1 LFLNKYYG
9 LKTPVSIFNGYT
21 YLLWRWDSR
30 VKLGYVKSAV
40 LFADLSEEEQ
50 RKVSERMR
58 LVRYHEGQ
66 IIFEKG
72 DTSDVLYLV
81 KSGWVKVI
89 TAESTVLASMGPGSL
104 LGEADLFM
112 GRPRSTGA
120 LAATDVSL
128 WALSDQN
135 LEKLIAEEPKIGV
148 KLSLAFGSRIAQ
160 LNYYLME
167 KSLRGITAFA
177 DLSEEELLAIATRL
191 TVEEHRRD
199 DMIYRSEESAG
210 ALYIIESGRVKI
222 IPVASEGEASFVEL
236 DAGAIFGEMGLLAG
250 RPHAESAQ
258 TITEVT
264 LWALSH
270 DDFWEITG
278 EYPTIRVALSSRLR
292 AHLSPDDQALAV
304 EHLKGVPLFAD
315 LPRDALQ
322 GISKRL
328 LLRHVPKD
336 ELVYAEGT
344 PGEALYI
351 IESGQVRIV
360 SDAENEREV
369 FAHLQAGDFFAEMAL
384 LTGKSRSSAARA
396 EINTNL
402 WMLYRSD
409 FDELLVQ
416 YPAVSLALSRALSE
430 RLAQADQ
437 RFVERHLRRMSLLED
452 LSSKQLGDVSARL
465 RPVKYR
471 SGEVILTQGM
481 PGDVMYL
488 VEWGRVEVLSKKDSR
503 SRVLAVLG
511 EGDFFGEMA
520 LLTGN
525 PRSATVRAVTDVDLL
540 ALYESDFDELVLKY
554 PTLAVALGQ
563 VLSQRLNQADEH
575 LAGELG
581 GVAAGA
587 RVAPAQVRPKP
598 RAGREV
604 VPTRVDAR
612 TIRPRV
618 RRTPLLLPG
627 PTLRRGL
634 GNMAA
639 WFALRSVG
647 AKLRLVS
654 VFLLFVWLCGISAPA
669 TVISA
674 FPSDS
679 FSGGALAFLQTPT
692 AVPTLTLT
700 LAPTPTATLVPTDT
714 PIPPTPTPQAVAIIP
729 TETPVPVPPTDT
741 PAPTLA
747 PPTEAPAPALPTDT
761 PTPEPPTPTP
771 APAYDFV
778 LAEGSPRR
786 LGPCENEGGH
796 HILANVVDAQGNG
809 LPGIKLEV
817 AWPGGSAEIVT
828 GKKLEKGPGFV
839 DFPMYHG
846 TYSVRVLGA
855 RSQVAEGI
863 TVDIAENQTCP
874 ATGNAEANSLYHYS
888 YEVIFQRTY

>member
-1 LFLNKYYG
+1 M
-9 LKTPVSIFNGYT
+9 
-21 YLLWRWDSR
+21 
-30 VKLGYVKSAV
+30 KLRYVKSAV

-50 RKVSERMR
+50 KKVSKRMR
-58 LVRYHEGQ
+58 LVRYREGQ
-66 IIFEKG
+66 TIFEKG

-81 KSGWVKVI
+81 KSGWVKII
-89 TAESTVLASMGPGSL
+89 TAESTVLASMGPSSL

-112 GRPRSTGA
+112 GRPRSTGV
-120 LAATDVSL
+120 LAATNVSL
-128 WALSDQN
+128 WALSDQD
-135 LEKLIAEEPKIGV
+135 LEKLITEEPKIGV
-148 KLSLAFGSRIAQ
+148 KLSLTFGSRIAQ
-160 LNYYLME
+160 LNYYLVE

-191 TVEEHRRD
+191 TVEERRRGD
-199 DMIYRSEESAG
+199 VIYRSEESAE
-210 ALYIIESGRVKI
+210 ALYIIESGRVKL
-222 IPVASEGEASFVEL
+222 IPATSGEEISFVEL
-236 DAGAIFGEMGLLAG
+236 DTGAIFGEMGLLTG

-264 LWALSH
+264 LWALSRK
-270 DDFWEITG
+270 DFWELTG
-278 EYPTIRVALSSRLR
+278 EYPAIRVALSTRLR
-292 AHLSPDDQALAV
+292 AHLSPEDQALAV
-304 EHLKGVPLFAD
+304 EQLRGVPLFAD

-344 PGEALYI
+344 PGNALYI
-351 IESGQVRIV
+351 IESGQVRIF

-369 FAHLQAGDFFAEMAL
+369 FAHLQAGDFFGEMAL

-396 EINTNL
+396 ETNTNL

-409 FDELLVQ
+409 FDELLVH
-416 YPAVSLALSRALSE
+416 YPAISLALSRTLSE

-437 RFVERHLRRMSLLED
+437 RFVERHLRRMSLLVG
-452 LSSKQLGDVSARL
+452 LSSKQLEDVSARL

-471 SGEVILTQGM
+471 SGEVILTEGT

-488 VEWGRVEVLSKKDSR
+488 IEWGRVEVLSITDGHSR
-503 SRVLAVLG
+503 ILAVLG

-520 LLTGN
+520 LLTGS

-540 ALYESDFDELVLKY
+540 ALHQSDFDELVLKY
-554 PTLAVALGQ
+554 PTLAVTLGQ
-563 VLSQRLNQADEH
+563 VLSQRLNRADEH
-575 LAGELG
+575 LTGELVG
-581 GVAAGA
+581 MAAGA
-587 RVAPAQVRPKP
+587 RVAPAQRDVVPATAAAWTVRPRIRQTP
-598 RAGREV
+598 R
-604 VPTRVDAR
+604 
-612 TIRPRV
+612 
-618 RRTPLLLPG
+618 LLPG
-627 PTLRRGL
+627 RTIKQGL
-634 GNMAA
+634 GNTAA

-679 FSGGALAFLQTPT
+679 LSNGALAFLQTPT
-692 AVPTLTLT
+692 ATPTFTPSL
-700 LAPTPTATLVPTDT
+700 PTPTATLVPTET
-714 PIPPTPTPQAVAIIP
+714 PVPPTPTPQPIAI
-729 TETPVPVPPTDT
+729 VPTDT
-741 PAPTLA
+741 PTPVPATDTPT
-747 PPTEAPAPALPTDT
+747 PAPRTETSILSPPTDT

-771 APAYDFV
+771 TPTYDFI
-778 LAEGSPRR
+778 LTEGSPRR
-786 LGPCENEGGH
+786 LGPCENEGKH
-796 HILANVVDAQGNG
+796 HILINVIDAQGNA

-817 AWPGGSAEIVT
+817 AWAGGSAEIET
-828 GKKLEKGPGFV
+828 GHKLEKGLGFV

-855 RSQVAEGI
+855 RSQVAEGV
-863 TVDIAENQTCP
+863 TVDIAEAETCP
-874 ATGNAEANSLYHYS
+874 ATGNQVANSLYHYS

>member
-1 LFLNKYYG
+1 
-9 LKTPVSIFNGYT
+9 
-21 YLLWRWDSR
+21 
-30 VKLGYVKSAV
+30 VKLRYVKNAV

-50 RKVSERMR
+50 KKVSEKMR
-58 LVRYHEGQ
+58 LVRYREGQ
-66 IIFEKG
+66 IMFEKG
-72 DTSDVLYLV
+72 NISDVLYLV
-81 KSGWVKVI
+81 KSGWIKII

-104 LGEADLFM
+104 LGEADMFM

-120 LAATDVSL
+120 LAATNVSL

-160 LNYYLME
+160 LNYYLVE

-177 DLSEEELLAIATRL
+177 DLSEEELLAVATRL
-191 TVEEHRRD
+191 TVEERRQGD
-199 DMIYRSEESAG
+199 VIYRSEASAE
-210 ALYIIESGRVKI
+210 ALYVIESGRVKL
-222 IPVASEGEASFVEL
+222 IPATSGAEVSFVEL
-236 DAGAIFGEMGLLAG
+236 DAGAIFGEMGLLTG

-258 TITEVT
+258 AITEVT
-264 LWALSH
+264 LWALSRK
-270 DDFWEITG
+270 DFWEITG
-278 EYPTIRVALSSRLR
+278 EYPAIRVAISARLR

-315 LPRDALQ
+315 LSRDALQ

-336 ELVYAEGT
+336 ELIYAEGT
-344 PGEALYI
+344 PGNALCI

-369 FAHLQAGDFFAEMAL
+369 FAHLQAGDFFGEMAL
-384 LTGKSRSSAARA
+384 LTGKSRSSAAWA
-396 EINTNL
+396 ETNTNL

-416 YPAVSLALSRALSE
+416 YPAVSLALSRTLSE

-437 RFVERHLRRMSLLED
+437 RFVERHLRRMSLLVG
-452 LSSKQLGDVSARL
+452 LSSKQLEDVSARL

-471 SGEVILTQGM
+471 SGEVILTEGT

-488 VEWGRVEVLSKKDSR
+488 IEWGRVEVLSRTDGR
-503 SRVLAVLG
+503 SRILAVLG

-540 ALYESDFDELVLKY
+540 ALYQPDFDELVLKY
-554 PTLAVALGQ
+554 PTLAVTLGR
-563 VLSQRLNQADEH
+563 VLSQRLRRAGEY
-575 LAGELG
+575 LAGELRG
-581 GVAAGA
+581 MAAGA
-587 RVAPAQVRPKP
+587 RVAPAQRGVIPVTAAARTVRPRIRQTP
-598 RAGREV
+598 R
-604 VPTRVDAR
+604 
-612 TIRPRV
+612 
-618 RRTPLLLPG
+618 LLPG
-627 PTLRRGL
+627 PAIKQGL
-634 GNMAA
+634 GNTAA

-669 TVISA
+669 TIISA

-679 FSGGALAFLQTPT
+679 LGNGALAFLQ
-692 AVPTLTLT
+692 A
-700 LAPTPTATLVPTDT
+700 PTATPTFTSSLPMPTTILMMPTET
-714 PIPPTPTPQAVAIIP
+714 PVPPTPTPQPIAIIP
-729 TETPVPVPPTDT
+729 TDTPTPLPPTDT
-741 PAPTLA
+741 PTPA
-747 PPTEAPAPALPTDT
+747 PPANTPVPASPTDT

-778 LAEGSPRR
+778 LAEGAARR

-796 HILANVVDAQGNG
+796 HIFVNVVDAQGNG

-817 AWPGGSAEIVT
+817 AWAGGSAEIET
-828 GKKLEKGPGFV
+828 GHKAEKGSGFV

-855 RSQVAEGI
+855 RSQMAEGI
-863 TVDIAENQTCP
+863 TVDIAAAEACP
-874 ATGNAEANSLYHYS
+874 ETGNQVANSLYHYS

>member
-1 LFLNKYYG
+1 
-9 LKTPVSIFNGYT
+9 
-21 YLLWRWDSR
+21 
-30 VKLGYVKSAV
+30 VKLRYVKNAV

-50 RKVSERMR
+50 EKVSEKMR
-58 LVRYHEGQ
+58 LIRYREGQ
-66 IIFEKG
+66 TIFEKG
-72 DTSDVLYLV
+72 ATSDVLYLV
-81 KSGWVKVI
+81 KSGWVKII
-89 TAESTVLASMGPGSL
+89 TTESTVLASMGPGSL
-104 LGEADLFM
+104 LGEADTFM

-120 LAATDVSL
+120 LAATNVSL

-148 KLSLAFGSRIAQ
+148 KLSLAFGCRITQ
-160 LNYYLME
+160 LNCYLVE
-167 KSLRGITAFA
+167 ESLRGITAFA
-177 DLSEEELLAIATRL
+177 DLSEGELLAVATRL
-191 TVEEHRRD
+191 TVEERRRGD
-199 DMIYRSEESAG
+199 VIYCSEESAE
-210 ALYIIESGRVKI
+210 ALYIIESGRVKL
-222 IPVASEGEASFVEL
+222 IPATSGEEVSFVEL
-236 DAGAIFGEMGLLAG
+236 DAGAVFGEMGLLSG

-258 TITEVT
+258 AITELT

-270 DDFWEITG
+270 KDFWELTG
-278 EYPTIRVALSSRLR
+278 EYPAVRVTLSSRLR

-304 EHLKGVPLFAD
+304 EHLKEVPLFAD
-315 LPRDALQ
+315 LPREAIQ

-336 ELVYAEGT
+336 EWVYTEGT
-344 PGEALYI
+344 PGNALYI

-360 SDAENEREV
+360 SDAENEREA
-369 FAHLQAGDFFAEMAL
+369 FAHLQAGDFFGEMAL

-396 EINTNL
+396 ETNTNL

-409 FDELLVQ
+409 FDDLLVQ
-416 YPAVSLALSRALSE
+416 YPAISLALSRTLSQ

-437 RFVERHLRRMSLLED
+437 RFVERHLRRMSLMVG
-452 LSSKQLGDVSARL
+452 LSSKQLEDVSARL

-471 SGEVILTQGM
+471 SGEVILIEGT

-488 VEWGRVEVLSKKDSR
+488 IEWGRVEVLSQIDGHT
-503 SRVLAVLG
+503 RVLAVLG

-540 ALYESDFDELVLKY
+540 ALQQPDFDELVLKY
-554 PTLAVALGQ
+554 PSLAVTLGR
-563 VLSQRLNQADEH
+563 VLSQRLNRADEH
-575 LAGELG
+575 LTGELV

-587 RVAPAQVRPKP
+587 RVAPVQAGVRSRP
-598 RAGREV
+598 RSGREV
-604 VPTRVDAR
+604 IPATAAVRAM
-612 TIRPRV
+612 RPRV
-618 RRTPLLLPG
+618 RQTPRLLPG
-627 PTLRRGL
+627 PTLKQGF

-639 WFALRSVG
+639 WFALRSMG

-654 VFLLFVWLCGISAPA
+654 VFLLFVWVCGISAPA

-679 FSGGALAFLQTPT
+679 LGEGALSFLQTATPAPT
-692 AVPTLTLT
+692 FTPTSL
-700 LAPTPTATLVPTDT
+700 PTPTATLMPTNT
-714 PIPPTPTPQAVAIIP
+714 PIPPTPTPQPIAIVP
-729 TETPVPVPPTDT
+729 TDTPTPVPPTDT
-741 PAPTLA
+741 PTPA
-747 PPTEAPAPALPTDT
+747 PPVATPIPALPTDT
-761 PTPEPPTPTP
+761 PAPEPPTPTP

-778 LAEGSPRR
+778 LAEGAPRR

-796 HILANVVDAQGNG
+796 HILVDVVDAQGNG

-817 AWPGGSAEIVT
+817 AWPGGSAEIQT
-828 GKKLEKGPGFV
+828 GKKAEKGLGFV

-863 TVDIAENQTCP
+863 TVDIDRNEVCP
-874 ATGNAEANSLYHYS
+874 ATGNVEANSLYHYS

>member
-1 LFLNKYYG
+1 M
-9 LKTPVSIFNGYT
+9 
-21 YLLWRWDSR
+21 
-30 VKLGYVKSAV
+30 KLRYVKNAV

-50 RKVSERMR
+50 KKVSKRMR

-66 IIFEKG
+66 TIFEKG

-81 KSGWVKVI
+81 KSGWVKII
-89 TAESTVLASMGPGSL
+89 TAESTVLASMGPSSL

-120 LAATDVSL
+120 LAATNVGL
-128 WALSDQN
+128 WALSDQD

-148 KLSLAFGSRIAQ
+148 KLSLTFGSRIAQ
-160 LNYYLME
+160 FNYYLVE

-191 TVEEHRRD
+191 TVEERQRGD
-199 DMIYRSEESAG
+199 VIYRNEESAK
-210 ALYIIESGRVKI
+210 ALYIIESGRVKV
-222 IPVASEGEASFVEL
+222 IPATSGEEASFVEL
-236 DAGAIFGEMGLLAG
+236 DAGSIFGEMGLLTG
-250 RPHAESAQ
+250 RSHAESAQ
-258 TITEVT
+258 TIAEVT
-264 LWALSH
+264 LWALSRK
-270 DDFWEITG
+270 DFWELTG
-278 EYPTIRVALSSRLR
+278 EYPAIRVALSSRLR
-292 AHLSPDDQALAV
+292 AHLSPEDQALAA

-344 PGEALYI
+344 PGNALYI
-351 IESGQVRIV
+351 IESGQVKIV
-360 SDAENEREV
+360 SDVENEREV
-369 FAHLQAGDFFAEMAL
+369 FAHLQAGDFFGEMAL

-396 EINTNL
+396 ETNTNL

-430 RLAQADQ
+430 RLVQADQ
-437 RFVERHLRRMSLLED
+437 RFVERHLRRMSLLVG
-452 LSSKQLGDVSARL
+452 LSSKQLEDVSARL

-471 SGEVILTQGM
+471 SGEVILTEGT

-488 VEWGRVEVLSKKDSR
+488 IEWGRVEVLSKTDGH
-503 SRVLAVLG
+503 SRVLAILG

-520 LLTGN
+520 LLTGS

-540 ALYESDFDELVLKY
+540 SLHQSDFNELVLKY
-554 PTLAVALGQ
+554 PTLAVTLGR
-563 VLSQRLNQADEH
+563 VLSQRLNRADEH
-575 LAGELG
+575 LAGELVG
-581 GVAAGA
+581 MAARA
-587 RVAPAQVRPKP
+587 RVAPA
-598 RAGREV
+598 REA
-604 VPTRVDAR
+604 VPATAVAR
-612 TIRPRV
+612 TVRPRV
-618 RRTPLLLPG
+618 RQTPRLLPG
-627 PTLRRGL
+627 PTLQRGL
-634 GNMAA
+634 GNVAA

-679 FSGGALAFLQTPT
+679 LGDGALGFLQM
-692 AVPTLTLT
+692 
-700 LAPTPTATLVPTDT
+700 PTATPTFTPTSLSTPTTILMMPTDT
-714 PIPPTPTPQAVAIIP
+714 PIPPTPTPQPIGIIP
-729 TETPVPVPPTDT
+729 TDTPTPVPPTDT
-741 PAPTLA
+741 PTPA
-747 PPTEAPAPALPTDT
+747 PPADAPIQALPMDT
-761 PTPEPPTPTP
+761 PTLEPPTSTPTP
-771 APAYDFV
+771 AYDFILV
-778 LAEGSPRR
+778 EGCPRR

-796 HILANVVDAQGNG
+796 HILINVIDAQGND
-809 LPGIKLEV
+809 LPGLKLEI
-817 AWPGGSAEIVT
+817 AWVGGSAEIET
-828 GKKLEKGPGFV
+828 GHKPERGLGFV

-863 TVDIAENQTCP
+863 TVDIAEAEVCP
-874 ATGNAEANSLYHYS
+874 ATGNQVANSLYHYS
-888 YEVIFQRTY
+888 YEVTFQRTY

>member
-1 LFLNKYYG
+1 
-9 LKTPVSIFNGYT
+9 
-21 YLLWRWDSR
+21 
-30 VKLGYVKSAV
+30 VKLKYVKNAV
-40 LFADLSEEEQ
+40 LFANLSEEEQ
-50 RKVSERMR
+50 KKVSEKMR
-58 LVRYHEGQ
+58 LVRYREGQ
-66 IIFEKG
+66 TIFGKG

-81 KSGWVKVI
+81 KSGWVKIV
-89 TAESTVLASMGPGSL
+89 TTESTVLASMGPGSL
-104 LGEADLFM
+104 LGEADMFM

-120 LAATDVSL
+120 LAATNVSL

-148 KLSLAFGSRIAQ
+148 KLSLAFGSRISQ
-160 LNYYLME
+160 LNCYLVE
-167 KSLRGITAFA
+167 KSLRRITAFA
-177 DLSEEELLAIATRL
+177 DLSEEGLLAVATRL
-191 TVEEHRRD
+191 TVEERRRGD
-199 DMIYRSEESAG
+199 VIYRSEESAE
-210 ALYIIESGRVKI
+210 ALYIIESGRVKL
-222 IPVASEGEASFVEL
+222 IPATSGEEVSFVEL
-236 DAGAIFGEMGLLAG
+236 DAGAIFGEMGLLTS

-258 TITEVT
+258 AITELT
-264 LWALSH
+264 LWALSRK
-270 DDFWEITG
+270 DFWELTG
-278 EYPTIRVALSSRLR
+278 EYPAVSSRLR

-315 LPRDALQ
+315 LPRDAIL

-336 ELVYAEGT
+336 EWVYAEGT
-344 PGEALYI
+344 PGNALYI

-360 SDAENEREV
+360 SDVENEREV
-369 FAHLQAGDFFAEMAL
+369 FAHLQAGDFFGEMAL

-396 EINTNL
+396 ETNTNL

-416 YPAVSLALSRALSE
+416 YPAISLALSRTLSE
-430 RLAQADQ
+430 RLVQADQ
-437 RFVERHLRRMSLLED
+437 RFVERHLRRMSLLVG
-452 LSSKQLGDVSARL
+452 LSSKQLEDVSARL

-471 SGEVILTQGM
+471 SGEIILTEGT

-488 VEWGRVEVLSKKDSR
+488 IEWGRVEVLSQTDGH
-503 SRVLAVLG
+503 SRVLAILG

-520 LLTGN
+520 LLTGS

-540 ALYESDFDELVLKY
+540 ALHQPDFDELVLKY
-554 PTLAVALGQ
+554 PTLAVTLGR
-563 VLSQRLNQADEH
+563 VLSQRLNRADEH
-575 LAGELG
+575 LI
-581 GVAAGA
+581 GVAAVA
-587 RVAPAQVRPKP
+587 RTAPAQAGVRPRRRP
-598 RAGREV
+598 GREV
-604 VPTRVDAR
+604 VSATAAAR
-612 TIRPRV
+612 AMGPRV
-618 RRTPLLLPG
+618 RQTPLLLPG
-627 PTLRRGL
+627 PTMRRGF

-679 FSGGALAFLQTPT
+679 ISEGALSFLQTATAEPT
-692 AVPTLTLT
+692 FTPTSL
-700 LAPTPTATLVPTDT
+700 PTPTATLVPTDT
-714 PIPPTPTPQAVAIIP
+714 PIPPTPTPQPIGIVP
-729 TETPVPVPPTDT
+729 TDTPTPVPPTDT
-741 PAPTLA
+741 PTPA
-747 PPTEAPAPALPTDT
+747 PPTDTPIPALPADT

-778 LAEGSPRR
+778 LAEGAPRR

-817 AWPGGSAEIVT
+817 AWPGGSAEIET
-828 GKKLEKGPGFV
+828 GHKAEKGLGFV

-855 RSQVAEGI
+855 RSQMAEGI
-863 TVDIAENQTCP
+863 TVDIDKNERCP
-874 ATGNAEANSLYHYS
+874 TTGNVEANSLYHYS
-888 YEVIFQRTY
+888 YEVVFQRTY

>member
-1 LFLNKYYG
+1 
-9 LKTPVSIFNGYT
+9 
-21 YLLWRWDSR
+21 
-30 VKLGYVKSAV
+30 VKLRYVRNAV

-50 RKVSERMR
+50 KKVSDKMR
-58 LVRYHEGQ
+58 LVRYREGQ
-66 IIFEKG
+66 TIFEKG

-81 KSGWVKVI
+81 KSGWVKII
-89 TAESTVLASMGPGSL
+89 TGESTVLASMGPGSL

-120 LAATDVSL
+120 LAATNVSL
-128 WALSDQN
+128 WALSDQD

-160 LNYYLME
+160 LNYYLVE

-177 DLSEEELLAIATRL
+177 DLSDEELLSIATRL
-191 TVEEHRRD
+191 TVEEHRRGD
-199 DMIYRSEESAG
+199 VIYRSEESAE
-210 ALYIIESGRVKI
+210 ALYIIESGRVKL
-222 IPVASEGEASFVEL
+222 IPAASGEEVSFVEL
-236 DAGAIFGEMGLLAG
+236 DAGAIFGEMGLLTS

-258 TITEVT
+258 TITEAT
-264 LWALSH
+264 LWVLSRK
-270 DDFWEITG
+270 DFWELTG
-278 EYPTIRVALSSRLR
+278 EYPAIRVALSSRLR

-315 LPRDALQ
+315 LPRDAIQ

-336 ELVYAEGT
+336 ELVYTEGT
-344 PGEALYI
+344 LGDALYI

-360 SDAENEREV
+360 SDAESEREV
-369 FAHLQAGDFFAEMAL
+369 FAHLQASDFFGEMAL

-396 EINTNL
+396 ETNTNL

-416 YPAVSLALSRALSE
+416 YPAISLSLSRTLSE

-437 RFVERHLRRMSLLED
+437 RFVERHLRRMSLLVG
-452 LSSKQLGDVSARL
+452 LSSKQLEDVSARL

-471 SGEVILTQGM
+471 SGEVILTEGTS
-481 PGDVMYL
+481 GDVMYL
-488 VEWGRVEVLSKKDSR
+488 IEWGRVEVLSKTDGR

-525 PRSATVRAVTDVDLL
+525 TRSATVRAVTDVDLL
-540 ALYESDFDELVLKY
+540 ALYQPDFDELVLKY
-554 PTLAVALGQ
+554 PTLAVTLGR
-563 VLSQRLNQADEH
+563 VLSQRLNRADEH
-575 LAGELG
+575 LTGELA

-587 RVAPAQVRPKP
+587 RVAAAQARPKP
-598 RAGREV
+598 SPDREI
-604 VPTRVDAR
+604 VPATAAAR
-612 TIRPRV
+612 MVRPTIRQTPR
-618 RRTPLLLPG
+618 LLPG

-634 GNMAA
+634 GNTAA

-674 FPSDS
+674 FPSNS
-679 FSGGALAFLQTPT
+679 LGEGSLAFLQTPT
-692 AVPTLTLT
+692 A
-700 LAPTPTATLVPTDT
+700 TPTFTPTSLPMPTVTLVPTAT
-714 PIPPTPTPQAVAIIP
+714 PIPPTPTPQPVAIIP
-729 TETPVPVPPTDT
+729 TDTPTPVPPTDT
-741 PAPTLA
+741 PT
-747 PPTEAPAPALPTDT
+747 PAPATDTPVPALPADT

-771 APAYDFV
+771 MPAYDFV
-778 LAEGSPRR
+778 LVEGSPRR
-786 LGPCENEGGH
+786 LGPCENEGRH
-796 HILANVVDAQGNG
+796 HILINVVDAQGNG
-809 LPGIKLEV
+809 LPDIKLEV
-817 AWPGGSAEIVT
+817 VWAGGSAEIET
-828 GKKLEKGPGFV
+828 GDKLEKGPGFV
-839 DFPMYHG
+839 EFPMYHG

-863 TVDIAENQTCP
+863 TVEIADAEACA
-874 ATGNAEANSLYHYS
+874 ATGNKVANSLYHYS
-888 YEVIFQRTY
+888 YEVTFQRTY

>member
-1 LFLNKYYG
+1 M
-9 LKTPVSIFNGYT
+9 
-21 YLLWRWDSR
+21 
-30 VKLGYVKSAV
+30 KLRYVKNAV

-50 RKVSERMR
+50 KKVSERMR
-58 LVRYHEGQ
+58 LVRYREGQ
-66 IIFEKG
+66 TIFEKG

-104 LGEADLFM
+104 LGEADMFM

-120 LAATDVSL
+120 LAATNVSL

-135 LEKLIAEEPKIGV
+135 LEKLIAEKPKIGV
-148 KLSLAFGSRIAQ
+148 KLSLAFGSRIVQ
-160 LNYYLME
+160 LNYYLVE
-167 KSLRGITAFA
+167 KSLKGIPAFA

-191 TVEEHRRD
+191 TVEEHRRGD
-199 DMIYRSEESAG
+199 VIYCSEESAE
-210 ALYIIESGRVKI
+210 ALYIIESGRVKL
-222 IPVASEGEASFVEL
+222 IPATSGDGDEISFVEL
-236 DAGAIFGEMGLLAG
+236 DAGAIFGEMGVLTG

-258 TITEVT
+258 AITDLT
-264 LWALSH
+264 LWALSRK
-270 DDFWEITG
+270 DFWEITG
-278 EYPTIRVALSSRLR
+278 EYPAIRVALSARLR
-292 AHLSPDDQALAV
+292 AHLSPDDQAIAL

-344 PGEALYI
+344 PGNALYI

-360 SDAENEREV
+360 SDAEGEREV
-369 FAHLQAGDFFAEMAL
+369 FAHLQAGDFFGEMAL

-396 EINTNL
+396 ETNTNL

-416 YPAVSLALSRALSE
+416 YPAISLALSRTLSE

-437 RFVERHLRRMSLLED
+437 RFVERHLRRMSLLVG
-452 LSSKQLGDVSARL
+452 LSSKQLEDVSARL

-471 SGEVILTQGM
+471 SGEVILTEGT

-488 VEWGRVEVLSKKDSR
+488 IEWGRVEVLSRTDGSSR
-503 SRVLAVLG
+503 ILAVLG

-540 ALYESDFDELVLKY
+540 ALYQPDFDELVLKY
-554 PTLAVALGQ
+554 PTLAVTLGR
-563 VLSQRLNQADEH
+563 VLSQRLSRADEY
-575 LAGELG
+575 LTGELVAT
-581 GVAAGA
+581 GV
-587 RVAPAQVRPKP
+587 RVAPAQAWPRP
-598 RAGREV
+598 GREAGSV
-604 VPTRVDAR
+604 TAVAR
-612 TIRPRV
+612 TVRPRV
-618 RRTPLLLPG
+618 RRAPRLLPG
-627 PTLRRGL
+627 PAIQQGL
-634 GNMAA
+634 ENTAA
-639 WFALRSVG
+639 WFAVRSVG

-674 FPSDS
+674 LPSNS
-679 FSGGALAFLQTPT
+679 LGEGALAFLQTPT
-692 AVPTLTLT
+692 ATPTLTPTSL
-700 LAPTPTATLVPTDT
+700 PTPTATLVPTAT
-714 PIPPTPTPQAVAIIP
+714 PIPPTPTPQPIAIIP
-729 TETPVPVPPTDT
+729 TDTPTPLPPTETPTPAPPTNTPVPAV
-741 PAPTLA
+741 
-747 PPTEAPAPALPTDT
+747 PTDT

-778 LAEGSPRR
+778 LAEGTPRR

-796 HILANVVDAQGNG
+796 HILINVVDAQGNG

-817 AWPGGSAEIVT
+817 TWAGGSAEIET
-828 GKKLEKGPGFV
+828 GRKPEKGLGFV

-863 TVDIAENQTCP
+863 TVDIDRNETCP
-874 ATGNAEANSLYHYS
+874 DSGNVQANSLYHWS

>member
-1 LFLNKYYG
+1 M
-9 LKTPVSIFNGYT
+9 
-21 YLLWRWDSR
+21 
-30 VKLGYVKSAV
+30 KLRYVKNAV

-50 RKVSERMR
+50 KKVSERMR
-58 LVRYHEGQ
+58 LVRYREGQ
-66 IIFEKG
+66 TIFEKG

-81 KSGWVKVI
+81 KSGWVKII

-104 LGEADLFM
+104 LGEADMFM

-120 LAATDVSL
+120 LAATNVSL
-128 WALSDQN
+128 WALSDQD

-148 KLSLAFGSRIAQ
+148 KLSLAFGSRIVQ
-160 LNYYLME
+160 LNYYLVE

-177 DLSEEELLAIATRL
+177 DLSEEESLAIATRL
-191 TVEEHRRD
+191 TVEEHRRGD
-199 DMIYRSEESAG
+199 VIYRSEESAE
-210 ALYIIESGRVKI
+210 ALYIIESGRVKL
-222 IPVASEGEASFVEL
+222 IPATSGEEVSFVEL
-236 DAGAIFGEMGLLAG
+236 DVGAIFGEMGLLTA
-250 RPHAESAQ
+250 RPHAESAR

-264 LWALSH
+264 LWALSRK
-270 DDFWEITG
+270 DFWELTG
-278 EYPTIRVALSSRLR
+278 EYPAIRVALSSRLR

-322 GISKRL
+322 GISKQL

-344 PGEALYI
+344 PGNALYI

-369 FAHLQAGDFFAEMAL
+369 FAHLQAGDFFGEMAL

-396 EINTNL
+396 ETNTNL

-416 YPAVSLALSRALSE
+416 YPAVSLALSRTLSE

-437 RFVERHLRRMSLLED
+437 RFVERHLRRMSLLVG
-452 LSSKQLGDVSARL
+452 LSSKQLEDVSARL

-471 SGEVILTQGM
+471 SGEIILTEGT

-488 VEWGRVEVLSKKDSR
+488 IEWGRVEVLSKTDGPSR
-503 SRVLAVLG
+503 ILAALG

-540 ALYESDFDELVLKY
+540 ALHQADFDELVLKY
-554 PTLAVALGQ
+554 PTLAVTLGR
-563 VLSQRLNQADEH
+563 VLSQRLNRAAEY
-575 LAGELG
+575 LAGELA

-587 RVAPAQVRPKP
+587 RVAPTQARPRP
-598 RAGREV
+598 RSDREV
-604 VPTRVDAR
+604 VPATIAAR
-612 TIRPRV
+612 TVRPRV
-618 RRTPLLLPG
+618 RQAPRLLPG
-627 PTLRRGL
+627 KTIQQGL
-634 GNMAA
+634 GNTAA

-679 FSGGALAFLQTPT
+679 LRNGALGFLQTPT
-692 AVPTLTLT
+692 PKPTFTPSQ
-700 LAPTPTATLVPTDT
+700 PTPTTILMMSTDT
-714 PIPPTPTPQAVAIIP
+714 PVPPTPTPQPIAIIP
-729 TETPVPVPPTDT
+729 TETPTPVPPTDT
-741 PAPTLA
+741 PTLA
-747 PPTEAPAPALPTDT
+747 PLISTPVPAPPTDT
-761 PTPEPPTPTP
+761 PTPELPTPTP

-778 LAEGSPRR
+778 LAEGIPRR

-796 HILANVVDAQGNG
+796 HILVNVIDAQGNG

-817 AWPGGSAEIVT
+817 AWAGGSAEIET
-828 GKKLEKGPGFV
+828 GHKPEKGLGFV

-863 TVDIAENQTCP
+863 TVDINKNETCP
-874 ATGNAEANSLYHYS
+874 TTGNVQANSLYHYS
-888 YEVIFQRTY
+888 YEVTFQRTY